1 MPWHRIC
8 KIREDERQEWL
19 EQANEAA
26 LDEAIAYEMERDT
39 AIADSLVQQ
48 GEWPDPRDYAGL
60 R

>member
-1 MPWHRIC
+1 MPWHSIC

-26 LDEAIAYEMERDT
+26 LDEQAEAQISADT